1 MRLFVAIGLPD
12 TVKQNVTA
20 LRGGIPDAKWVSQ
33 DNPHITLAF
42 LGEISEQDIPDI
54 ALALGRIEFP
64 AFGFTVCGVGIFG
77 SERRP
82 RILWAGIDGGD
93 PIVTLQKKVIQVLDK
108 FDLCSEARKYHPHI
122 TLARVHNSPYGKI
135 RSFLTDHA
143 LFSAGLVKATSFAL
157 YSSHRSQSGAIYTE
171 EVAFDLMI

>member
-12 TVKQNVTA
+12 TVKQQIIA

-42 LGEISEQDIPDI
+42 LGEVTEQDMRDV
-54 ALALGRIEFP
+54 ALALGRIEF
-64 AFGFTVCGVGIFG
+64 ASFDFVIRGVGIFG
-77 SERRP
+77 SARRP
-82 RILWAGIDGGD
+82 RILWAGIDGEE
-93 PIVTLQKKVIQVLDK
+93 PVIALQKKVTLALDK
-108 FDLCSEARKYHPHI
+108 FGFCPEARKYHPHI

-143 LFSAGLVKATSFAL
+143 LFSAGSVKATGFAL

-171 EVAFDLMI
+171 EVAFDLMG